1 MIEVEGL
8 TKRYGTLIALQD
20 VSFRIGQG
28 EIVGFLGPN
37 GAGKT
42 TTMRVLTGYMPPS
55 AGRVT
60 IAGHSLGS
68 ESMAARRAVGYLPE
82 TPPLYPEMRV
92 EDYVRYVATLNDVPR
107 RERGAKV
114 EHALEACGLAE
125 VPGRV
130 IGTLS
135 KGFRQRVGLAQAIVH
150 DPDVLVF
157 DEPTSGLDPVQITEI
172 RDLIRSLSQEK
183 GRTIILSTHHLAE
196 VEAICQR
203 VMIIVYGRMRL
214 DASLEFVRE
223 QGSLEQV
230 FLREVEAAGA
240 VLAERGEAEA

>member
-1 MIEVEGL
+1 MIEVDGL
-8 TKRYGTLIALQD
+8 SKRYGALVALED
-20 VSFRIGQG
+20 LSFDINEG

-42 TTMRVLTGYMPPS
+42 TAMRVLTGYMPPS

-60 IAGHSLGS
+60 IAGHPLGS
-68 ESMAARRAVGYLPE
+68 ESMAAKRAVGYLPE

-92 EDYVRYVATLNDVPR
+92 EDYVRYVATLHDVPR

-114 EHALEACGLAE
+114 EHALESCGLAE

-130 IGTLS
+130 IRTLS

-150 DPDVLVF
+150 DPDVLVL

-172 RDLIRSLSQEK
+172 RDLIRSLSHEQ
-183 GRTIILSTHHLAE
+183 GRTILLSTHLLAE
-196 VEAICQR
+196 VETICQR

-214 DASLEFVRE
+214 DSSLEVVRE

-230 FLREVEAAGA
+230 FLRQVEAAGA
-240 VLAERGEAEA
+240 ELAAGEEAKP

>member
-8 TKRYGTLIALQD
+8 TKRYGTLVALQD
-20 VSFRIGQG
+20 VSFQVDEG

-42 TTMRVLTGYMPPS
+42 TAMRVLTGYMPPS
-55 AGRVT
+55 AGHIT

-68 ESMAARRAVGYLPE
+68 EPMAARRAVGYLPE

-92 EDYVRYVATLNDVPR
+92 EDYIRYVAVLNDVAR
-107 RERGAKV
+107 RERGEKV
-114 EHALEACGLAE
+114 EHALEACGLEE

-130 IGTLS
+130 IRTLS

-150 DPDVLVF
+150 DPEVLVF
-157 DEPTSGLDPVQITEI
+157 DEPTSGLDPVQIREI
-172 RDLIRSLSQEK
+172 RDLIQSLSKEL
-183 GRTIILSTHHLAE
+183 GRTIILSTHLLAE
-196 VEAICQR
+196 VETICQR
-203 VMIIVYGRMRL
+203 VMIIAYGRMRL
-214 DASLEFVRE
+214 DDSLESVRE

-240 VLAERGEAEA
+240 AVVTREETD

>member
-1 MIEVEGL
+1 MIKVEGL
-8 TKRYGTLIALQD
+8 TKRYGTLVALQD
-20 VSFRIGQG
+20 VSFHVEEG
-28 EIVGFLGPN
+28 EIVGLLGPN

-42 TTMRVLTGYMPPS
+42 TAMRMLTGYMPPS
-55 AGRVT
+55 AGHVT
-60 IAGHSLGS
+60 IAGHDMGS
-68 ESMAARRAVGYLPE
+68 ASMAARRAVGYLPE

-107 RERGAKV
+107 RERVAKV
-114 EHALEACGLAE
+114 DHALEACGLAE

-130 IGTLS
+130 IRTLS

-183 GRTIILSTHHLAE
+183 GRTIILSTHRLAE

-203 VMIIVYGRMRL
+203 VMIIAYGRMRL
-214 DASLEFVRE
+214 DSSLELVRE

-240 VLAERGEAEA
+240 ATQGEAEV

>member
-42 TTMRVLTGYMPPS
+42 TTMRVLTGYMQPS

-60 IAGHSLGS
+60 LGGHSLGS

-107 RERGAKV
+107 RDRVAKV
-114 EHALEACGLAE
+114 DLALEACGLAE
-125 VPGRV
+125 VPVRV
-130 IGTLS
+130 IRTLS

-183 GRTIILSTHHLAE
+183 GRTIILSTHRLAE

-203 VMIIVYGRMRL
+203 VMIIAYGRMRL
-214 DASLEFVRE
+214 DSSLELVRE

-240 VLAERGEAEA
+240 ATQGEAEV